1 MSAMPDTEATQDAA
15 VAQFVERFAL
25 SLSAFAFPRMAARV
39 FVAVL
44 ISEKGR
50 LTSRELADTL
60 QVSLAAVSQSVQ
72 YLQQVGLISKD
83 REPGQRRDNYRL
95 HDEGW
100 YEMFARRDEAF
111 LQMEEL
117 LATGSEAL
125 GADSSGAR
133 RLDETRRF
141 MEFVRTEVA
150 DMLRRW
156 QESSGRQGVTEK

>member
-1 MSAMPDTEATQDAA
+1 MSAMSDTVAARDAA
-15 VAQFVERFAL
+15 IAQFVERFAL

-39 FVAVL
+39 FVAIL
-44 ISEKGR
+44 ISEEGR
-50 LTSRELADTL
+50 LTSRELADNL
-60 QVSLAAVSQSVQ
+60 KVSLAAVSQAVQ

-83 REPGQRRDNYRL
+83 REPGQRHDNYRL

-111 LQMEEL
+111 LQMEDL
-117 LATGSEAL
+117 LSTGAEAL
-125 GADSSGAR
+125 GPDSAGAR

-141 MEFVRTEVA
+141 MEFIRVEVA

-156 QESSGRQGVTEK
+156 QEANGR